1 MAPPPGIVE
10 VRCAGCEET
19 LEVEHGLT
27 EFACPDCGTAQAL
40 PPELM
45 PRRPRRALPLPGRVA
60 PVAATPSRVSC
71 GGCGAVLSV
80 PHGHGHFSCPLCGTE
95 LAASPAAAV
104 LVIAPPAAVPITL
117 TRPAQPSEVLAG
129 PSSQSVHSRQLRKPI
144 RSEPKRSFRE
154 ESFSSFGADTGTD
167 IPVIRRLQ
175 NGPANPSSHRE
186 DLHTENVFTAGNE
199 SFHARSK
206 MQEAQPNQDFHA
218 SEAQGMP
225 SKSSIHKDKAEGL
238 PSDTAT
244 MHSKQKTGYV
254 VPSVMEH
261 KHIKSLNHVDDVQQA
276 GEIPNDMVHAD
287 QAQLDFA
294 TKATGN
300 KKKSSKN
307 SKANKKRKTKSVMK
321 SSNEL
326 PHLRRSK
333 RLVKGSPDLVEPE
346 PNQKVDV
353 STNQSQSGA
362 PCIERTLV
370 DPDPRSPVHQFP
382 HGGFNELDDVDTTTP
397 TPLTHDA
404 PQADQLRNIQMY
416 SPETRWA
423 LPVRSSNSWH
433 EHEMPPEIF
442 SGIDQ
447 LNRDHEEVLS
457 DQSESETQNQ
467 DLDWQLTQEACSDKN
482 HSGHSQLKPQNENLS
497 EGRQKKN
504 SFTCSSLNDEEHPED
519 RTFSETRHKTSLS
532 ASCSHIAASLPF
544 SAATTLSTTMLP
556 SSREYLPL
564 NCSNPS
570 LLHQTSP
577 SPQYLQEAPCGND
590 LPESISNPP
599 KKRRG
604 RAPEKLMEPRK
615 EADRP
620 VLTPSGTES
629 WNVHPSCPKVA
640 NTLSLLIKQNYPGTY
655 LSVDAS
661 KSSQPCEHVVY
672 HWHLCPADTRST
684 ILTEFLKRYKW
695 SPGQEEECQKILDR
709 KAVRQLFNLFCY
721 EKQRAR
727 QQLAAK
733 KAKKSLVDHKAC
745 GMELEGDREDSEAH
759 QGDELI
765 VVPEHEDPKKW
776 KPFVPRWMKPKWWE
790 MLCDHWATDE
800 VMKISY
806 QKRKNRN
813 SGNKN
818 WNSGKCPCKTV
829 ASRRI
834 PIHQQQD
841 MDNVENLGCDIDSP
855 TKTPVG
861 KGVAVDQNA
870 CETEEA
876 EGALVGSHPLQ
887 EQVGSLKRER
897 HCGAIGVCN
906 KVQNESLS
914 KSSPGCVSK
923 QGHQPMF
930 TKEQVKEMINQALQG
945 LNEIWEHKFLSLE
958 QKMPGVSS
966 SYIVPNGCKVSSG
979 VAKWKHCQLSRE
991 DTLDSA
997 DGESSPSARDD
1008 GDN

>member
-45 PRRPRRALPLPGRVA
+45 PRRPRRALPLPGRVT

-117 TRPAQPSEVLAG
+117 TRPAHPSEVLAG

-144 RSEPKRSFRE
+144 RSELKSSFRE
-154 ESFSSFGADTGTD
+154 ESFSSFGADTRTE
-167 IPVIRRLQ
+167 IPVIGRLQ
-175 NGPANPSSHRE
+175 NGPADPSSHRE
-186 DLHTENVFTAGNE
+186 DLDTENMFA
-199 SFHARSK
+199 
-206 MQEAQPNQDFHA
+206 
-218 SEAQGMP
+218 
-225 SKSSIHKDKAEGL
+225 
-238 PSDTAT
+238 
-244 MHSKQKTGYV
+244 
-254 VPSVMEH
+254 
-261 KHIKSLNHVDDVQQA
+261 
-276 GEIPNDMVHAD
+276 AD

-397 TPLTHDA
+397 TPSTHDA
-404 PQADQLRNIQMY
+404 PQAHQLRRNIQMY
-416 SPETRWA
+416 SPKTRSA

-433 EHEMPPEIF
+433 EREMPPEIF

-447 LNRDHEEVLS
+447 LNRDNEEVLS
-457 DQSESETQNQ
+457 DQSESETQSQ
-467 DLDWQLTQEACSDKN
+467 DMDWQLTQEACNDKN
-482 HSGHSQLKPQNENLS
+482 HSGHLRLKPQNENLS
-497 EGRQKKN
+497 DGRQKKN
-504 SFTCSSLNDEEHPED
+504 SFTCSSLNDGEHPEV

-532 ASCSHIAASLPF
+532 ASCSHLAASLPF

-556 SSREYLPL
+556 SSREY
-564 NCSNPS
+564 
-570 LLHQTSP
+570 
-577 SPQYLQEAPCGND
+577 
-590 LPESISNPP
+590 
-599 KKRRG
+599 
-604 RAPEKLMEPRK
+604 
-615 EADRP
+615 
-620 VLTPSGTES
+620 
-629 WNVHPSCPKVA
+629 
-640 NTLSLLIKQNYPGTY
+640 
-655 LSVDAS
+655 
-661 KSSQPCEHVVY
+661 
-672 HWHLCPADTRST
+672 TRST

-733 KAKKSLVDHKAC
+733 KAKMSLMVHKAC

-759 QGDELI
+759 QGDELV
-765 VVPEHEDPKKW
+765 VVPENEDPKKW

-800 VMKISY
+800 VMK
-806 QKRKNRN
+806 
-813 SGNKN
+813 
-818 WNSGKCPCKTV
+818 
-829 ASRRI
+829 
-834 PIHQQQD
+834 D
-841 MDNVENLGCDIDSP
+841 MDNVEKLGCDIDSP

-876 EGALVGSHPLQ
+876 EGALVGSHALQ

-914 KSSPGCVSK
+914 KSSPGC
-923 QGHQPMF
+923 
-930 TKEQVKEMINQALQG
+930 
-945 LNEIWEHKFLSLE
+945 
-958 QKMPGVSS
+958 
-966 SYIVPNGCKVSSG
+966 GCKVSSG
-979 VAKWKHCQLSRE
+979 VAKMKHCQLSRE

-997 DGESSPSARDD
+997 DGKSSPSARDD
-1008 GDN
+1008 GDNQDEEEHSG

>member
-45 PRRPRRALPLPGRVA
+45 PRRPRRALPLPGRVT

-117 TRPAQPSEVLAG
+117 TRPAHPSEVLAG

-144 RSEPKRSFRE
+144 RSELKSSFRE
-154 ESFSSFGADTGTD
+154 ESFSSFGADTRTE
-167 IPVIRRLQ
+167 IPVIGRLQ
-175 NGPANPSSHRE
+175 NGPADPSSHRE
-186 DLHTENVFTAGNE
+186 DLDTEN
-199 SFHARSK
+199 
-206 MQEAQPNQDFHA
+206 M
-218 SEAQGMP
+218 
-225 SKSSIHKDKAEGL
+225 
-238 PSDTAT
+238 
-244 MHSKQKTGYV
+244 
-254 VPSVMEH
+254 
-261 KHIKSLNHVDDVQQA
+261 
-276 GEIPNDMVHAD
+276 
-287 QAQLDFA
+287 
-294 TKATGN
+294 
-300 KKKSSKN
+300 
-307 SKANKKRKTKSVMK
+307 
-321 SSNEL
+321 
-326 PHLRRSK
+326 
-333 RLVKGSPDLVEPE
+333 
-346 PNQKVDV
+346 
-353 STNQSQSGA
+353 
-362 PCIERTLV
+362 
-370 DPDPRSPVHQFP
+370 
-382 HGGFNELDDVDTTTP
+382 
-397 TPLTHDA
+397 
-404 PQADQLRNIQMY
+404 
-416 SPETRWA
+416 
-423 LPVRSSNSWH
+423 
-433 EHEMPPEIF
+433 
-442 SGIDQ
+442 
-447 LNRDHEEVLS
+447 
-457 DQSESETQNQ
+457 
-467 DLDWQLTQEACSDKN
+467 
-482 HSGHSQLKPQNENLS
+482 
-497 EGRQKKN
+497 
-504 SFTCSSLNDEEHPED
+504 
-519 RTFSETRHKTSLS
+519 TFSETRHKTSLS
-532 ASCSHIAASLPF
+532 ASCSHLAASLPF

-556 SSREYLPL
+556 SSREYSPL
-564 NCSNPS
+564 NCSNPL
-570 LLHQTSP
+570 LLHQTPP
-577 SPQYLQEAPCGND
+577 SPQYLQEAPCVDD
-590 LPESISNPP
+590 LPGSISNPP

-629 WNVHPSCPKVA
+629 WSVHPSCPKVA

-733 KAKKSLVDHKAC
+733 KAKMSLMVHKAC

-759 QGDELI
+759 QGDELV
-765 VVPEHEDPKKW
+765 VVPENEDPKKW

-800 VMKISY
+800 VMKVSY

-813 SGNKN
+813 SGNKK

-841 MDNVENLGCDIDSP
+841 MDNVEKLGCDIDSP

-876 EGALVGSHPLQ
+876 EGALVGSHALQ

-979 VAKWKHCQLSRE
+979 VAKMKHCQLSRE

-997 DGESSPSARDD
+997 DGKSSPSARDD
-1008 GDN
+1008 GDNQDEEEHSG